1 MTEKKKEKKEKKEK
15 KQSKILPMIIGLI
28 PGFIAG
34 FALAWLINWVFDEP
48 PFGLYICALFISTC
62 FVALALI
69 LGIAIHEAG
78 HLVFG
83 LMTGYKFSSYRIFS
97 LMWIKDENNKI
108 KLKRFKIAGTGGQC
122 LMTPPDMKD
131 GKIPSTL
138 YNLGGVFANIIIGL
152 IFLVLFFVFIKIKI
166 LAAVMMIFALVN
178 ISFAMTN
185 GIPMSASGI
194 DNDAK
199 NAIAIKK
206 NPEAMRAFWI
216 QMKINE
222 ENSKGVRLKDMPSEW
237 FTLPSE
243 EQMQNS
249 MIASLA
255 VFSANRLVDEKKF
268 EEAVALMARI
278 IDGDSATIMFYKQ
291 MLTCDRMYI
300 ELIGECR
307 SEIVENMLDTNQKAI
322 MKAMKD
328 FPSIIRTQ
336 YAYELLLK
344 QDEEKANNWLE
355 TFETIAKKY
364 PYENEI
370 NAERELID
378 IATKKSQEKINK
390 NQKKA

>member
-1 MTEKKKEKKEKKEK
+1 MEEKTKNKKK
-15 KQSKILPMIIGLI
+15 SKIIPIIISLI

-34 FALAWLINWVFDEP
+34 FALAFLINWTFDKP
-48 PFGLYICALFISTC
+48 PLGKYMCALFLAGC
-62 FVALALI
+62 FVAIAI
-69 LGIAIHEAG
+69 IFGIAIHEAG

-83 LMTGYKFSSYRIFS
+83 LITGYKFSSYRIFS
-97 LMWIKDENNKI
+97 LMWLKDEKTKKI

-122 LMTPPDMKD
+122 LLTPPDMKD

-138 YNLGGVFANIIIGL
+138 YNLGGVLANIIIGL
-152 IFLVLFFVFIKIKI
+152 IFLILFFAFIKIKI

-178 ISFAMTN
+178 LTFAMTN

-199 NAIAIKK
+199 NAIAIQK

-222 ENSKGVRLKDMPSEW
+222 ENSKGVRLKDMPDEW
-237 FTLPSE
+237 FTLPTE

-255 VFSANRLVDEKKF
+255 VFSANRLIDEKKF
-268 EEAVALMARI
+268 EEADKLMAQI
-278 IDGDSATIMFYKQ
+278 IEGDNATIMFYKQ
-291 MLTCDRMYI
+291 MLTCDRMYV
-300 ELIGECR
+300 ELIGKCR
-307 SEIVENMLDTNQKAI
+307 SEVVENMLDTNQKAI
-322 MKAMKD
+322 MKAMKN

-336 YAYELLLK
+336 YAYELLLN
-344 QDEEKANNWLE
+344 QDEAKANDWLE
-355 TFETIAKKY
+355 TFEEIAKKY

-378 IATKKSQEKINK
+378 IATKKQ
-390 NQKKA
+390 